1 MSSVNKA
8 NSIIRSRRT
17 DLVFQILSLEAQL
30 VELKAKLAAAPE
42 EYGYTIVG
50 RTLDS
55 CAGVHTCGSWC
66 KESKVIRGQF
76 SPSRRKEDWFPITS
90 GPIETEAE
98 RQAVLEA
105 ARLEAERRNRERH
118 SEWSEF
124 LSM

>member
-8 NSIIRSRRT
+8 NSIIRARQMS
-17 DLVFQILSLEAQL
+17 LVFRICSLKAQL
-30 VELKAKLAAAPE
+30 TDTRARLAAVPA
-42 EYGYTIVG
+42 EYGYVIVSK
-50 RTLDS
+50 TLDS

-76 SPSRRKEDWFPITS
+76 SPSRRKEDWFPITG
-90 GPIETEAE
+90 GPIETEAD
-98 RQAVLEA
+98 RKAVLEA